1 MGFFQSIFQPHRED
15 KGCKP
20 ASIDSRP
27 KESSVTSSPV
37 SSRPQSPNS
46 VHSSSI
52 PKSQHPH
59 NTPRFQINSDGS
71 HSHHLS
77 FHPSRISLNG
87 LTNFLGRNPS
97 KPFHLPLLGDKK
109 MSPDEVREERA
120 AVDATLNRIA
130 SSSCLAQKWGTCH
143 EVIGKGAFGIVRVA
157 HKTDPSSPGGKN
169 EQLYAVKEFRKR
181 SSETTKDYVK
191 RLTSEFCISSSL
203 HQRNVI
209 ETLDLVPLSE
219 TSLVY
224 CQVME
229 YCGGGD
235 LFNLI
240 YDTSHGLETAETYC
254 FFKQLVR
261 GIQYIHSMGIAHRD
275 IKPENLILTSTGCLK
290 ITDFGNAECF
300 RATTLKNDEQG
311 EHECTVYYY
320 SKGLCGSEPYI
331 APEEFEKKE
340 YDPRCVDVWSAAVTF
355 MAMKTSNHMWNMA
368 KKDDENFERYL
379 KFRRL
384 LDEERG
390 LDVFEG
396 LEIGA
401 KRLMYRMLDPNP
413 NKRITIDEVA
423 KSDWFS
429 GITCCQQP

>member
-1 MGFFQSIFQPHRED
+1 
-15 KGCKP
+15 
-20 ASIDSRP
+20 
-27 KESSVTSSPV
+27 
-37 SSRPQSPNS
+37 
-46 VHSSSI
+46 
-52 PKSQHPH
+52 
-59 NTPRFQINSDGS
+59 
-71 HSHHLS
+71 
-77 FHPSRISLNG
+77 
-87 LTNFLGRNPS
+87 
-97 KPFHLPLLGDKK
+97 
-109 MSPDEVREERA
+109 
-120 AVDATLNRIA
+120 A

-368 KKDDENFERYL
+368 KKDDE
-379 KFRRL
+379 
-384 LDEERG
+384 
-390 LDVFEG
+390 
-396 LEIGA
+396 
-401 KRLMYRMLDPNP
+401 
-413 NKRITIDEVA
+413 
-423 KSDWFS
+423 
-429 GITCCQQP
+429 

>member
-1 MGFFQSIFQPHRED
+1 
-15 KGCKP
+15 
-20 ASIDSRP
+20 
-27 KESSVTSSPV
+27 
-37 SSRPQSPNS
+37 
-46 VHSSSI
+46 
-52 PKSQHPH
+52 
-59 NTPRFQINSDGS
+59 
-71 HSHHLS
+71 
-77 FHPSRISLNG
+77 
-87 LTNFLGRNPS
+87 
-97 KPFHLPLLGDKK
+97 
-109 MSPDEVREERA
+109 MSPDELREERA
-120 AVDATLNRIA
+120 AVDATLNRIS

-143 EVIGKGAFGIVRVA
+143 EVIGKGAFGVVRVI
-157 HKTDPSSPGGKN
+157 HKADPSSSAGKN
-169 EQLYAVKEFRKR
+169 EQLYAVKELIKK
-181 SSETTKDYVK
+181 SSESTKDYVK

-209 ETLDLVPLSE
+209 ETLDLVPLNE

-240 YDTSHGLETAETYC
+240 YDTSNGLETAEAYC

-261 GIQYIHSMGIAHRD
+261 GIQYMHHMGIAHRD

-290 ITDFGNAECF
+290 ISDFGNAECF
-300 RATTLKNDEQG
+300 RATTLENDEEG
-311 EHECTVYYY
+311 EHERTVFYY

-355 MAMKTSNHMWNMA
+355 MAMKTSNHMWKMA
-368 KKDDENFERYL
+368 RKDDENFERYL

-384 LDEERG
+384 LDEERERARQEQARAPPIKRLNTTPAEQAQVREEFRCEREEKLRKVRESIRKQAKEGG

-413 NKRITIDEVA
+413 NKRITIDEVVNNE
-423 KSDWFS
+423 WFS
-429 GITCCQQP
+429 SIICCQQP